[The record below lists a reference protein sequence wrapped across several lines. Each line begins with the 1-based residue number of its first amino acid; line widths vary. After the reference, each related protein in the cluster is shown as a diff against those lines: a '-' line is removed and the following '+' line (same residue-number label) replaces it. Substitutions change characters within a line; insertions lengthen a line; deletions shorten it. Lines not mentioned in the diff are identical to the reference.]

1 MHHASSQPI
10 YSVAALR
17 EIEARHAGES
27 PSLMERAGAAATRAL
42 LAHSRGARLA
52 PLIVCGP
59 GNNGGDGFVVARILR
74 SRGINPSVVFA
85 GDEARLPADAREAF
99 ASFRSFGGE
108 VGNEIP
114 RKPFSVAV
122 DALFGVG
129 LQRPVEGRPAE
140 LIAQL
145 NGLDCPRLALDVP
158 SGLCAD
164 TGRVLGCAVK
174 ADATATFIA
183 LKPGLLTLDG
193 PDHSGEVSV
202 HDLDLAPESLPAAE
216 GRVIT
221 TELFRAAL
229 QPRPKNSHKG
239 MMGGVGIL
247 GGAPGMTGAALLA
260 GRAALKLGAGRVYV
274 GLLDN
279 AALAIDT
286 DQPEL
291 MLRTPAEVLGSG
303 FATVLAAGPGL
314 GQGGAALD
322 LLKQSLAAELPLVLD
337 ADALNLLAAHPV
349 LAAQAARRAAPT
361 LLTPHPL
368 EAARLLGCDIAD
380 VRADRLGA
388 ARALA
393 AKLKVL
399 VVLKGCG
406 SVIAGPDGRWFIN
419 TSGNPGMASAGMGDV
434 LAGIAAALLA
444 QGWAAEAALLCAV
457 HLHGVAADRLVG
469 QGIGPIGLTAD
480 ETIDAARRVF
490 NAWIHG

>member
-1 MHHASSQPI
+1 MHHAESQSI
-10 YSVAALR
+10 YRVAALR
-17 EIEARHAGES
+17 EIEARFSGES
-27 PSLMERAGAAATRAL
+27 PPLMERAGAAATRAV

-74 SRGINPSVVFA
+74 SRGINPTVVFT
-85 GDEARLPADAREAF
+85 GDETKLPADAREAF
-99 ASFRSFGGE
+99 DSLRSFGGE
-108 VGNEIP
+108 ISHEIP
-114 RKPFSVAV
+114 KKPFSLVV
-122 DALFGVG
+122 DALFGIG
-129 LQRPVEGRPAE
+129 LQRPVEGTYAE
-140 LIAQL
+140 LISRINAM
-145 NGLDCPRLALDVP
+145 DCPVLSLDIA

-164 TGRVLGCAVK
+164 TGRVLGCAVR
-174 ADATATFIA
+174 AHFTATFIA

-202 HDLDLAPESLPAAE
+202 YDLDIAPESVLPAE
-216 GRVIT
+216 GRVVT
-221 TELFRAAL
+221 TALFRDCL
-229 QPRPKNSHKG
+229 KRRPRNSHKG

-291 MLRTPAEVLGSG
+291 MLRTPADVLSSG

-314 GQGGAALD
+314 GQGADALE
-322 LLKQSLAAELPLVLD
+322 LLRQAIAAELPLVLD

-349 LAAQAARRAAPT
+349 LAGRVARRNAPT

-368 EAARLLGCDIAD
+368 EAARLLGIDIAE
-380 VRADRLGA
+380 VRADRIGA
-388 ARALA
+388 ALALA
-393 AKLKVL
+393 ERMNAPT
-399 VVLKGCG
+399 VLKGCG
-406 SVIAGPDGRWFIN
+406 SVIASPAGHWYIN

-444 QGWAAEAALLCAV
+444 QGWPAEAALACAT
-457 HLHGVAADRLVG
+457 HLHGVAADRLVDAG
-469 QGIGPIGLTAD
+469 VGPIGLTAG
-480 ETIDAARRVF
+480 ETIESARRAF
-490 NAWIHG
+490 NAWIYG